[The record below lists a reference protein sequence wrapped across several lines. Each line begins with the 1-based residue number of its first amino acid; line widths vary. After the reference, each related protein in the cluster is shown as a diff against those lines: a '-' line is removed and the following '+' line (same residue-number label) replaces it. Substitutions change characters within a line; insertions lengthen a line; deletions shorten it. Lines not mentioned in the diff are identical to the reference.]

1 MNCKSFARPSV
12 IGGDPLYPDACFDG
26 SMERKIRLITGL
38 ILFAY
43 AASHFLGHATG
54 LFGLAIMDAVG
65 RNVILAPWQTLIGR
79 TALVCS
85 LLIHAGLGLRAL
97 YRRRHLK
104 APALETWQLGLG
116 LLIPLFLF
124 PHVVDARLGSAL
136 YDFDDS
142 YYRILYRI
150 WIAAAA
156 VALPRQL
163 ILLALVWA
171 HGCIGLNF
179 WLRGRAWFHRARYF
193 LLAGAVAMPFLAV
206 LGIVNA
212 GWDEV
217 LSAKLRPGFAEAHAP
232 AAPGTPAAAKE
243 KTLETWAQRLQIGYG
258 ALVLAILLARAAR
271 NRRDRGRRA
280 VRITY
285 PGGRIVAAPP
295 GFSILETSRWV
306 GFPHASAC
314 GGRGRCSTCRI
325 EILAGAEH
333 APAPLPAEAETLSR
347 VKAPSTVR
355 LACQLRPTSDI
366 TIAPLVAVADLVR
379 DARISDGESHERF
392 VTAIF
397 IDLRN
402 STSFAAGRLP
412 FDALFVIDRYVQRVS
427 AAIEAHRGE
436 VTSVAGDG
444 IMSLFGTRSDPR
456 SGARDALRAIG
467 AVWDA
472 IDGISRDLAG
482 ELERPLAFGIG
493 VHASLAAVW
502 AAEMLGRSSLQF
514 LGEAGNVAARLES
527 ATKELKCVC
536 LVSEAVF
543 NIAETAVPEGLAR
556 EELAIRGLDD
566 AMFSVAVVRS
576 REEANFE
583 ADESWAERAGR

>member
-1 MNCKSFARPSV
+1 MRGSACARSTDGAISRRQRSRPGNWGSGFSFP
-12 IGGDPLYPDACFDG
+12 CF
-26 SMERKIRLITGL
+26 S
-38 ILFAY
+38 
-43 AASHFLGHATG
+43 S
-54 LFGLAIMDAVG
+54 
-65 RNVILAPWQTLIGR
+65 
-79 TALVCS
+79 
-85 LLIHAGLGLRAL
+85 
-97 YRRRHLK
+97 
-104 APALETWQLGLG
+104 
-116 LLIPLFLF
+116 

-163 ILLALVWA
+163 VLLALVWA

-217 LSAKLRPGFAEAHAP
+217 LSASCGPALPRRMRRRRRARRRLRR
-232 AAPGTPAAAKE
+232 K
-243 KTLETWAQRLQIGYG
+243 RRSIYG
-258 ALVLAILLARAAR
+258 RNACRSAMARSSWRSCLARAAR

-285 PGGRIVAAPP
+285 PGGRVVAAPP
-295 GFSILETSRWV
+295 GFSVLETSRWAGV
-306 GFPHASAC
+306 PHASAC

-325 EILAGAEH
+325 EILAGAES

-355 LACQLRPTSDI
+355 LACQLRPTGDI

-379 DARISDGESHERF
+379 DVSISDGESHERF
-392 VTAIF
+392 VTALF
-397 IDLRN
+397 IDLRD

-427 AAIEAHRGE
+427 AAIEAHGGE

-444 IMSLFGTRSDPR
+444 IMSLFGTRSDPQ

-482 ELERPLAFGIG
+482 ELERPLAFGVG

-543 NIAETAVPEGLAR
+543 NIAETAIPDGLER
-556 EELAIRGLDD
+556 EDLAIRGLDD
-566 AMFSVAVVRS
+566 AMFSVAVVRDRRRGEFRS
-576 REEANFE
+576 RRNLWRSAPGDDHSDASRRVRIFSASSSKENGLPIRWTPASSRPWWTI
-583 ADESWAERAGR
+583 ALRV